1 MSEEPKEEN
10 KGLISWF
17 ISLFTGEEKGEGKEE
32 DVVIVD
38 EAQDLTKL
46 QWDMCQKIW
55 KNAKRVYISG
65 DDDQAIFRWAG
76 ADVDSFIAQDGKFIR
91 KIMNKK

>member
-32 DVVIVD
+32 DVVIYLNKMSRIKRKAKKD
-38 EAQDLTKL
+38 EEE
-46 QWDMCQKIW
+46 
-55 KNAKRVYISG
+55 
-65 DDDQAIFRWAG
+65 
-76 ADVDSFIAQDGKFIR
+76 
-91 KIMNKK
+91 